1 MTPPN
6 AHNSQLA
13 CCSNAGFLFLG
24 TLLRL
29 AALQGHRSDAQAAK
43 ASGSWG
49 GTDIAAAEQSA
60 SGHSLAHADGSLTAT
75 SSAASS
81 YISRMDGIVLDS
93 APAPITPDIAA
104 RQVEWTA
111 DSGPAPTS

>member
-6 AHNSQLA
+6 AHDSQPA

-24 TLLRL
+24 TMLRL
-29 AALQGHRSDAQAAK
+29 AALQGCHSDAQAAEAPGSK
-43 ASGSWG
+43 GGASF
-49 GTDIAAAEQSA
+49 AASQHNDSD
-60 SGHSLAHADGSLTAT
+60 SGHRSALADDQWAAP

-81 YISRMDGIVLDS
+81 CLGRMDGIVLDS

-104 RQVEWTA
+104 RQVEHVTM
-111 DSGPAPTS
+111 